1 MKFTATHTDAH
12 GVTHVHSIT
21 ITLARFI
28 KHFVLA
34 GAGFTP
40 SAILL
45 TRGIG
50 ALAWYWD
57 FVEPVA
63 SGQDY
68 FGEPVPVLRDPTLKA
83 HFSNLTGRAFADF
96 MGRHIANS
104 WVTLSYEGVLEQNG
118 LPIVGPRPDL
128 LAVNPLSV
136 VALEAKGYSKKSV
149 SNAEMAVH
157 KHQASQGRLNRHAW
171 AASVT
176 YGLYDKLKV
185 KYLDPEDDAPA
196 PSLKTT
202 RRYLE
207 RYFLEIE
214 RAAGQLG
221 GSTRIIDGRR
231 LEALPLTEFVRG
243 QFPLDVDRS
252 GVLNKVMLL
261 IDRNVAAIAS
271 ERLDRLSIIQE
282 QGREA
287 AEQLPLTD
295 SDTMFIDCDG
305 IGISIDG

>member
-1 MKFTATHTDAH
+1 MNFTATHTDAN
-12 GVTHVHSIT
+12 GVTVVHSIT

-63 SGQDY
+63 SGHDC
-68 FGEPVPVLRDPTLKA
+68 FGEPVPVLRDPSLKA

-118 LPIVGPRPDL
+118 FPIVGPRPDL

-171 AASVT
+171 AASVA
-176 YGLYDKLKV
+176 YGLYDKVKV
-185 KYLDPEDDAPA
+185 KYLDPEDNAPA
-196 PSLKTT
+196 PSFKTM

-207 RYFLEIE
+207 RYFLEVE
-214 RAAGQLG
+214 SAAGQLG

-231 LEALPLTEFVRG
+231 LEAVPLTELVRG
-243 QFPLDVDRS
+243 QFPFDVDRS

-261 IDRNVAAIAS
+261 IDRNVVAIAS
-271 ERLDRLSIIQE
+271 ERLDRISIIQE

-287 AEQLPLTD
+287 AEQLQLID
-295 SDTMFIDCDG
+295 SDTVFIDCDG

>member
-1 MKFTATHTDAH
+1 MNFTTTHTDAN
-12 GVTHVHSIT
+12 GVTVVHSIT

-63 SGQDY
+63 SGQDC
-68 FGEPVPVLRDPTLKA
+68 FGEPVPVLRDPSLKA

-118 LPIVGPRPDL
+118 FPIVGPRPDL

-171 AASVT
+171 AASVA
-176 YGLYDKLKV
+176 YGLYNKVKV
-185 KYLDPEDDAPA
+185 KYLDPEDNAPP
-196 PSLKTT
+196 PSFETT
-202 RRYLE
+202 RWHLE
-207 RYFLEIE
+207 RYFLEVE
-214 RAAGQLG
+214 SAAGQLG
-221 GSTRIIDGRR
+221 GSIRIIDGRR
-231 LEALPLTEFVRG
+231 LEAVPLAELVRG
-243 QFPLDVDRS
+243 QFPFDLDRS

-261 IDRNVAAIAS
+261 IDRNVVAIAS

-295 SDTMFIDCDG
+295 SDTVFIDCDG

>member
-1 MKFTATHTDAH
+1 MNFTATHTDAS
-12 GVTHVHSIT
+12 GVTQVHSKT

-40 SAILL
+40 SATLL
-45 TRGIG
+45 RRGIG

-63 SGQDY
+63 SGSDR
-68 FGEPVPVLRDPTLKA
+68 FGEPVLVLRDPTLKA
-83 HFSNLTGRAFADF
+83 HFSNLSGRAFADF
-96 MGRHIANS
+96 MGRHYSNS

-118 LPIVGPRPDL
+118 FPMVGPRPDL

-149 SNAEMAVH
+149 SNTEMAVH
-157 KHQASQGRLNRHAW
+157 KNQASQGRLSRHAW
-171 AASVT
+171 AASVA
-176 YGLYDKLKV
+176 YGLYDKVKV
-185 KYLDPEDDAPA
+185 KYLDPEDGAPA
-196 PSLKTT
+196 PSLETT

-207 RYFLEIE
+207 RYFMEID
-214 RAAGQLG
+214 RAAVQIG
-221 GSTRIIDGRR
+221 GSARIIDGRW
-231 LEALPLTEFVRG
+231 LQSVPVTELLRG
-243 QFPLDVDRS
+243 QFPVDIDRS

-261 IDRNVAAIAS
+261 IDRGVAAIAS
-271 ERLDRLSIIQE
+271 ERLDRLSIVQE
-282 QGREA
+282 QDREV
-287 AEQLPLTD
+287 AEKLQLTD
-295 SDTMFIDCDG
+295 TDSTFIDCDG